1 MKQEPGNASSQ
12 ESPGFSR
19 GEEVNQNDHQDR
31 PDNAEENAVTVGR
44 SVPLQEHAHWRCDCV
59 PDLGPAHCHRCSR
72 IAGQAVAWEEAG
84 CSDYTQRALIA
95 VNNALAIR
103 PRLEGQALADEAVAL
118 MVDLLIDQ
126 GAPESKPREPKQTAQ
141 KAQEAQEPT
150 PVPEPASAPVAAPV
164 AAQEPRPTPAFV
176 PKAPAEKLISAAEA
190 HTSKEPPAPWRLT
203 NLARE
208 QAASFDLTPREAVE
222 MVEAATVR
230 HRTPRGGVNHY
241 CEDLL
246 ILVDE
251 NGECIISIVKRDEV
265 LYEDSHEPR
274 KPHGNTSAQ
283 RGKSGGPGRR
293 NPSSAKEMLALLKEH
308 GFEYKLGSK
317 GHYLAKHPD
326 HPKEQFSIPA
336 TPSDKRSLQNCVSHI
351 KRRTGIDVTMRAD
364 GHN

>member
-1 MKQEPGNASSQ
+1 MTQT
-12 ESPGFSR
+12 
-19 GEEVNQNDHQDR
+19 DHQDQPAGTGTDGTTKR
-31 PDNAEENAVTVGR
+31 ER
-44 SVPLQEHAHWRCDCV
+44 PLQEHAHWRCDCV

-126 GAPESKPREPKQTAQ
+126 GTPESKPEEPEAQ
-141 KAQEAQEPT
+141 KSVSEPVAV
-150 PVPEPASAPVAAPV
+150 PVAVPASAPVAAPV
-164 AAQEPRPTPAFV
+164 AAQEPRPAPAFV

-190 HTSKEPPAPWRLT
+190 HASKEPPAPWRLT

-265 LYEDSHEPR
+265 LYEDSHGPR
-274 KPHGNTSAQ
+274 KPHGNQSTQ

-293 NPSSAKEMLALLKEH
+293 MPSTTKEMLTLLREH
-308 GFEYKLGSK
+308 GFTYEMGGT
-317 GHYLAKHPD
+317 GHYLITHPD
-326 HPKEQFSIPA
+326 YDGPKISIPA
-336 TPSDKRSLQNCVSHI
+336 TPSDNKSLINCISRIKRS
-351 KRRTGIDVTMRAD
+351 TGIDITTRAD
-364 GHN
+364 GRN

>member
-1 MKQEPGNASSQ
+1 MTQT
-12 ESPGFSR
+12 
-19 GEEVNQNDHQDR
+19 DHQDR
-31 PDNAEENAVTVGR
+31 PDNAEENAVAVGR

-72 IAGQAVAWEEAG
+72 IAGQAVAWDEAG
-84 CSDYTQRALIA
+84 CTAYAESALIA
-95 VNNALAIR
+95 ANNALAIR

-118 MVDLLIDQ
+118 MVDLLIAQ
-126 GAPESKPREPKQTAQ
+126 GANEQEPEEP
-141 KAQEAQEPT
+141 EAQEPA
-150 PVPEPASAPVAAPV
+150 PMPEPVAVPASAPV

-190 HTSKEPPAPWRLT
+190 HASKEPPAPWRLT

-265 LYEDSHEPR
+265 LYEDSHGPR
-274 KPHGNTSAQ
+274 KPHSNTSAQ

-308 GFEYKLGSK
+308 GFEYKLGNK

-326 HPKEQFSIPA
+326 HPNEQFSIPA

-364 GHN
+364 EHN